1 MKKISINDIHEIDLT
16 GKVICF
22 PTDTVYGVGA
32 MIADKEAI
40 EKTYNLKNRD
50 KNEPLAVLSP
60 SSEAMLPLVKR
71 ENEKTRKLM
80 TRWPGAL
87 TIIFEKSEEARDYLS
102 KDLKTIG
109 IRIPDSEI
117 ALAVLNNFG
126 VLATTSVNISGSAA
140 LNDKAEIER
149 IFNDKIDYMI
159 VEEEKKS
166 GISSTVVMIKNED
179 ITVLRQG
186 SIDVSDI

>member
-1 MKKISINDIHEIDLT
+1 MKKISINDIHGIDLT

-32 MIADKEAI
+32 MITDKEAI
-40 EKTYNLKNRD
+40 EKIYNLKNRD
-50 KNEPLAVLSP
+50 KNKPLAVLSP
-60 SSEAMLPLVKR
+60 SIEAMLPLVKI

-80 TRWPGAL
+80 TKWPGAL
-87 TIIFEKSEEARDYLS
+87 TIIFEKSEEAKDYLS

-140 LNDKAEIER
+140 LNDKEEIER